1 MTAGVFR
8 GLLRAPVQPWSTDV
22 SEPTTVKRW
31 PVRLRPEEYVDFPA
45 YGDHNA
51 ARCTRQFIDAG
62 VIIARETAR

>member
-8 GLLRAPVQPWSTDV
+8 GVLRAPVRVWSTEV

-31 PVRLRPEEYVDFPA
+31 PVRLRPEEYVDLLA
-45 YGDHNA
+45 YGDHSA
-51 ARCTRQFIDAG
+51 ERGTRQFIDAA